1 MSEAISYQNL
11 ILRNYN
17 INHLRMCVNQNA
29 LRARINTAAF
39 FLAEKFWEIEVIY
52 KNIDHIC
59 LLEYFSNLT

>member
-1 MSEAISYQNL
+1 
-11 ILRNYN
+11 
-17 INHLRMCVNQNA
+17 MCVNQNA
-29 LRARINTAAF
+29 LRARINTAAI